1 MVTEHE
7 LLKAIWDADPIKIT
21 YTATAG
27 LSAQLA
33 PGLYYLVA
41 TTSGFFKQGDASVV
55 AVSGTSNYLPAG
67 MGVEVWVPAV
77 GTNDYVSFVRETSS
91 GSAYLNRPSAG

>member
-7 LLKAIWDADPIKIT
+7 LLKAIWDTDPVKIT
-21 YTATAG
+21 YTGTAG
-27 LSAQLA
+27 TSAQLA

-41 TTSGFFKQGDASVV
+41 TTSCFFKQGAVSVV
-55 AVSGTSNYLPAG
+55 AVAGTSNYLPAG

-77 GTNDYVSFVRETSS
+77 GTDDYVSVVRETSS

>member
-7 LLKAIWDADPIKIT
+7 LLKAIWDNDPIKIA
-21 YTATAG
+21 YTDTAG
-27 LSAQLA
+27 TSTQLA

-41 TTSGFFKQGDASVV
+41 TTSGFFKQGASDVV
-55 AVSGTSNYLPAG
+55 AVAGTSNYLPAG

-77 GTNDYVSFVRETSS
+77 GVNDYVSFVRETSS
-91 GSAYLNRPSAG
+91 GSAYLNHPSAG